1 MSKRIFV
8 LKVDR
13 DTKGLDLLTRV
24 CVFVC
29 FYLSSQEYKDSH
41 TVRQESWFYVA
52 KL

>member
-1 MSKRIFV
+1 MRESELSEPV
-8 LKVDR
+8 LAKEAE
-13 DTKGLDLLTRV
+13 TRV
-24 CVFVC
+24 CVCVC